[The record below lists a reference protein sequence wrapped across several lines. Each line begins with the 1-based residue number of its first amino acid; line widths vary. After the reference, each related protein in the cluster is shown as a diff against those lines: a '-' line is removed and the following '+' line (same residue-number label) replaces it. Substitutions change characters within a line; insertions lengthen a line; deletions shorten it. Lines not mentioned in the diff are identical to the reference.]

1 MEEMSGTTRGREMKR
16 LLLTGALVIATCGAL
31 SAQKQTPATTNTA
44 FDAAQIKSEIAYLAS
59 DELRGRGSGEPGN
72 EKAAQYVA
80 QAFQRSGLKPL
91 GTGRQRD
98 PNARS
103 DGSGYYQPF
112 TFVAGRVV
120 GKGNQLVVTAGG
132 KRLTYRPNQ
141 EFEPSSI
148 SAGGQAEGGLV
159 FVGYGI
165 RAPKANH
172 DDYEDVDVKDK
183 IVLLLAGNPKD
194 DPHSPLADYA
204 DIYRKATTARDLGAK
219 AVLVVLPKKSD
230 AQGAA
235 KGSFEN
241 VSDAGIPVLRVR
253 YDMASSWFSPMPTTP
268 PIAPTTVKNASTPVK
283 ISTFPAVVEEADAGK
298 KVSAPLLAQVRL
310 SADVKKIEKVTANVV
325 GMIEGSDP
333 VLKNEYIIIGAHV
346 DHLGMGGPGSLA
358 KSSAPAVHHGADD
371 NASGAA
377 GVMELARYFGR
388 QKAEN
393 GGTFVT
399 KGSNGFDVGAALVA
413 AFGVKRVKRSVIFM
427 CFSGEELGLLG
438 SDWYSKHP
446 LVPLE
451 KTVAM
456 LNMDM
461 VGRLRDNK
469 LTVIGSGTA
478 KEWDSLLDNFNKS
491 AGFALAKSESG
502 FGASDQQSF
511 YTKNVPVLF
520 FFTGTHP
527 QYHTPDDTV
536 DLINAEGE
544 AKVLRFVADCAR
556 SIADDDARPTFQ
568 RIATPDQN
576 APSRGLRVYFGSV
589 PDYAAMVEGVQLNG
603 VREGSPAEKAGLK
616 AGDIIIKFGDK
627 TIKNVYDYTYA
638 LQDYKPGDMAQV
650 IVKRGEQTLKLNVT
664 LAARP
669 E

>member
-1 MEEMSGTTRGREMKR
+1 M
-16 LLLTGALVIATCGAL
+16 
-31 SAQKQTPATTNTA
+31 
-44 FDAAQIKSEIAYLAS
+44 
-59 DELRGRGSGEPGN
+59 
-72 EKAAQYVA
+72 
-80 QAFQRSGLKPL
+80 
-91 GTGRQRD
+91 
-98 PNARS
+98 
-103 DGSGYYQPF
+103 
-112 TFVAGRVV
+112 AGRVV

-132 KRLTYRPNQ
+132 KRMAYKPNQ

-172 DDYEDVDVKDK
+172 DDYAGIDVKDK
-183 IVLLLAGNPKD
+183 IVLLLAGNPND

-230 AQGAA
+230 AQGAT
-235 KGSFEN
+235 KSGFEN
-241 VSDAGIPVLRVR
+241 ASDAGIPVLRVR
-253 YDMASSWFSPMPTTP
+253 YDMAASWFSPVPTTP
-268 PIAPTTVKNASTPVK
+268 PIAPSAVKTASTPGKSLPAK
-283 ISTFPAVVEEADAGK
+283 ISTFPALVEDANAGK
-298 KVSAPLLAQVRL
+298 MVSAPLLAQARL
-310 SADVKKIEKVTANVV
+310 SADVKKIEKVSANIV

-333 VLKNEYIIIGAHV
+333 VLKNEYV
-346 DHLGMGGPGSLA
+346 DYRRARGPSG
-358 KSSAPAVHHGADD
+358 HGR
-371 NASGAA
+371 A
-377 GVMELARYFGR
+377 GFARQIQRARHPSRRGR
-388 QKAEN
+388 QRQRR
-393 GGTFVT
+393 GRRDG
-399 KGSNGFDVGAALVA
+399 VGKILRGRKMGKMQAPTSSLNL
-413 AFGVKRVKRSVIFM
+413 KRSVIFM

-446 LVPLE
+446 LVPLD

-478 KEWDSLLDNFNKS
+478 KEWNGLLDDFNKS

-527 QYHTPDDTV
+527 QYHTPEDTV

-544 AKVLRFVADCAR
+544 AKVLQFVAECAR
-556 SIADDDARPTFQ
+556 SHCGQ
-568 RIATPDQN
+568 
-576 APSRGLRVYFGSV
+576 
-589 PDYAAMVEGVQLNG
+589 
-603 VREGSPAEKAGLK
+603 
-616 AGDIIIKFGDK
+616 
-627 TIKNVYDYTYA
+627 
-638 LQDYKPGDMAQV
+638 
-650 IVKRGEQTLKLNVT
+650 
-664 LAARP
+664 
-669 E
+669 

>member
-1 MEEMSGTTRGREMKR
+1 MKH
-16 LLLTGALVIATCGAL
+16 LLLTGALMIAACGAL
-31 SAQKQTPATTNTA
+31 PAQKQAPTTTNSA

-91 GTGRQRD
+91 GTSRQRD
-98 PNARS
+98 PNAHA

-112 TFVAGRVV
+112 PFVAGRVV

-132 KRLTYRPNQ
+132 RRMAYKPNQ

-148 SAGGQAEGGLV
+148 SAGGQAEGGMV

-165 RAPKANH
+165 RAPKVNH
-172 DDYEDVDVKDK
+172 DDYEGVDVKDK
-183 IVLLLAGNPKD
+183 IVLLLAGNPND

-230 AQGAA
+230 AQGAT
-235 KGSFEN
+235 KSGFEN
-241 VSDAGIPVLRVR
+241 ASDAGLPVLRVR
-253 YDMASSWFSPMPTTP
+253 YDMAASWFSPVPTTP
-268 PIAPTTVKNASTPVK
+268 PIAPTALKTASNSGKSLPAK
-283 ISTFPAVVEEADAGK
+283 ISTFPALVEDANAGK
-298 KVSAPLLAQVRL
+298 MVSAPLLAQARL
-310 SADVKKIEKVTANVV
+310 SADVKKIEKVSANIV

-333 VLKNEYIIIGAHV
+333 ALKNEYVVIGAHV

-377 GVMELARYFGR
+377 GVMQLAQYFGKMKN
-388 QKAEN
+388 QAQTSSLN
-393 GGTFVT
+393 
-399 KGSNGFDVGAALVA
+399 L
-413 AFGVKRVKRSVIFM
+413 KRSVIFI

-446 LVPLE
+446 LVPLD
-451 KTVAM
+451 KTAAM

-461 VGRLRDNK
+461 IGRLRDNK

-478 KEWDSLLDNFNKS
+478 KEWDGLLDDFNKS

-527 QYHTPDDTV
+527 QYHTPEDTV

-544 AKVLRFVADCAR
+544 AKVLQFVAECAH
-556 SIADDDARPTFQ
+556 SIADNAARPTFQ
-568 RIATPDQN
+568 RIAAPDQN

-616 AGDIIIKFGDK
+616 AGDIIIKFGDRV
-627 TIKNVYDYTYA
+627 IKNVYDYTYA

-650 IVKRGEQTLKLNVT
+650 IVKRGDQTLKLNVT